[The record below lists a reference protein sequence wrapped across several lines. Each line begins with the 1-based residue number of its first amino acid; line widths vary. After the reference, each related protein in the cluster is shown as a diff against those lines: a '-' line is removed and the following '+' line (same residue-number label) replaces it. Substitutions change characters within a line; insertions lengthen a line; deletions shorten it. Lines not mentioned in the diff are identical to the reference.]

1 MNNPAKNHA
10 RYRREWLIKAPLGLT
25 LIGLGVSL
33 TGESAIRKGQRR
45 PGARWFWLG
54 TLGLVVLNSGV
65 SLFGDAVKAR
75 ALLESRRPK

>member
-1 MNNPAKNHA
+1 MNNPAKNQS
-10 RYRREWLIKAPLGLT
+10 RYRREWLIKAPLGLA

-33 TGESAIRKGQRR
+33 TGESAILKGQRQ
-45 PGARWFWLG
+45 PGVRWFWLG

>member
-1 MNNPAKNHA
+1 MNNQP

-33 TGESAIRKGQRR
+33 TGEGAIRKGQRQ
-45 PGARWFWLG
+45 PGLHWFWLG
-54 TLGLVVLNSGV
+54 TLGLVVLNTGV

-75 ALLESRRPK
+75 TLLESRRPR